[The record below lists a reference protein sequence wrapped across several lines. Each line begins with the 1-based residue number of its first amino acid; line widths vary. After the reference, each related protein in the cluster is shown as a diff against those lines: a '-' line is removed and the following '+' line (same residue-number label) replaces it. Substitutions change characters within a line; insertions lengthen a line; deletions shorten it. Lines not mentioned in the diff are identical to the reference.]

1 MSTDPTTER
10 SRPAEPPGQAGPSG
24 QAVHGIT
31 IVAVCLVWPL
41 IWVGGMV
48 TTYDA
53 GMAVP
58 DWPGTYG
65 YNLFLYPYKTWLF
78 GPFDLL
84 VEHGHRLLGAILGIV
99 AIALVAASFWSEPRR
114 WVRGLGVAVLL
125 AVIGQGVL
133 GGMRVLQSDRTLAM
147 VHGCTASGVFAM
159 CVIAAVVT
167 SRWWW
172 RVGSEEDIAQRV
184 GAGQGGSIEGSPE
197 EGNAERGN
205 VAKAAVKRPGRIAVA
220 LTAALVAI
228 SYGQLVLGALLRHV
242 QPGGSPGGFAHTV
255 AMHVLTA
262 FLLWGVAV
270 LVWWSLRRCGDL
282 TLSRPGL
289 LLIGLIGFQIAFGI
303 GTWVVKYG
311 YPGFLEFMPGATDFV
326 IRAKGWGN
334 SLLITAHVATG
345 SLIFAVGTMLLV
357 RLIRFRHVTA
367 ASKGRLT
374 SVETLA
380 TPRGGRFAVNS

>member
-1 MSTDPTTER
+1 MHR
-10 SRPAEPPGQAGPSG
+10 IA
-24 QAVHGIT
+24 

-65 YNLFLYPYKTWLF
+65 YNLFLYPYKTWLL
-78 GPFDLL
+78 GPFDLM
-84 VEHGHRLLGAILGIV
+84 VEHGHRLLGAVLGFV
-99 AIALVAASFWSEPRR
+99 AIALVAASFWGEPRR
-114 WVRGLGVAVLL
+114 WVRWLAVAVLL

-172 RVGSEEDIAQRV
+172 QVGPGQGGPGQG
-184 GAGQGGSIEGSPE
+184 GAGQGDAGQGDAGQGDAGQGGAADGSGARSLTATIAAAAASTSP
-197 EGNAERGN
+197 ASRGGR
-205 VAKAAVKRPGRIAVA
+205 RPGRFAVV
-220 LTAALVAI
+220 LTATMVAI

-262 FLLWGVAV
+262 FLLWGIATT
-270 LVWWSLRRCGDL
+270 VWWSLRRCGDL

-289 LLIGLIGFQIAFGI
+289 VLIGLVGVQIVFGV

-311 YPGFLEFMPGATDFV
+311 YPGFLEFMPGATEFV
-326 IRAKGWGN
+326 IRAKGWGS

-357 RLIRFRHVTA
+357 RLLRFRDVTSRQSTTPPTSETSRSPAAMA
-367 ASKGRLT
+367 AS
-374 SVETLA
+374 
-380 TPRGGRFAVNS
+380 